1 MAKSRFYN
9 EIKTATLERQ
19 VEDVYNKGLGIYF
32 PNSPISYPFDCDG
45 YLEDNNIKLLVEYKF
60 DKNFENG
67 LDRAKVILQVIYYIK
82 SFERNGRELPNVV
95 LIADR
100 NECFVL
106 HTNSLIKYLDYDIDW
121 KIAPSTASEKN
132 IDLCIEISRDSA
144 IMNCYIFD
152 VNDVF
157 SFKNVADKIKDC
169 ADDVV
174 RYIHITEEN
183 IVPIFEDFCKRVLP
197 KKHDISANDLVGLFI
212 GLITDKINYYIH
224 PNKKNLLISPYG
236 EIKVKNDGYNAFISH
251 FSREYTPIEKRKFTE
266 LCDRLIEDT
275 NRRNKGEFY
284 TPKLFVD
291 YAHKM
296 IENYLG
302 ADWKERFVVWDNC
315 FDDETEFLT
324 PNGWKLIKDYQG
336 EQVLQFNKDRTANF
350 VTPIRFI
357 SRPYDGQ
364 WVTFK
369 NSQVDICTTS
379 DHNFVVLDDKKYNLQ
394 KISANEL
401 YEHSLR
407 VQNLH
412 LAIPTTFDMCGDID
426 IDENILRLAIAINAD
441 GTYNK
446 KITLNHN
453 QNRTKRNTRFTTEDT
468 SVRDCFVI
476 SVQKPRK
483 KERIVRLLEN
493 AKIPYKAQ
501 DYKEY
506 THYTFHFPYFDPK
519 HFPKEWYCLSKQS
532 KEIFIDEIF
541 HWDGAI
547 AKHTFANNRTAI
559 RRTYFTSKK
568 DDADLVQF
576 IFCSMGYGCHYSI
589 DNRHK
594 TPNYRLAI
602 TSIKQTKLLNKPT
615 SRFDRVTLEN
625 KKMCYCFEVESGMLV
640 VRRHNKVFISSNCA
654 GTKNLTKDYNFAELY
669 CSTLEKAELEM
680 SAKYNTNS
688 VAFQFDFLNDSLD
701 NLPKGLLNAFEQN
714 KPIVF
719 FLNPP
724 YATAGNQGETSKKGV
739 AKTMINE
746 QMLSNGIGACS
757 QNLYAQ
763 FLYRILMIK
772 KQYNLTNCHIA
783 LFSPTLY
790 LSGTS
795 WKKFRTAWL
804 NEFSFTDGCTF
815 KASHFADCAD
825 NWGIAF
831 SFWTNGVCED
841 KENFIHTLIDVEDNH
856 IVELGKK
863 TIYNV
868 DYSTTASKWVKDN
881 NILNKITFPN
891 FTSALKMKVDGNNQI
906 AENALGMIVADSNNV
921 NKNAQFV
928 SLISGCANM
937 GHLASYSITKE
948 NFQKCTTLFTARK
961 LVENTWI
968 NSKDEYIAPNEGHE
982 SWNTFVADSVVYSL
996 FHSASNQSSLRQ
1008 IDYKGRK
1015 WDIKNEF
1022 FFMSKAHMMFLA
1034 NENENDDMYNDCLNG
1049 EDRFVYRWL
1058 QEHKRELSPMGR
1070 MVLDKAIELVV
1081 FSMKYRPI
1089 FNEDN
1094 EQYQINNFDCSWY
1107 QIKAMLKVYM
1117 PNELKEFNELYKA
1130 FAEQLRPMVYE
1141 LGFLK

>member
-121 KIAPSTASEKN
+121 KIAPSIASEKN

-296 IENYLG
+296 IEKYLG

-315 FDDETEFLT
+315 
-324 PNGWKLIKDYQG
+324 
-336 EQVLQFNKDRTANF
+336 
-350 VTPIRFI
+350 
-357 SRPYDGQ
+357 
-364 WVTFK
+364 
-369 NSQVDICTTS
+369 
-379 DHNFVVLDDKKYNLQ
+379 
-394 KISANEL
+394 
-401 YEHSLR
+401 
-407 VQNLH
+407 
-412 LAIPTTFDMCGDID
+412 
-426 IDENILRLAIAINAD
+426 
-441 GTYNK
+441 
-446 KITLNHN
+446 
-453 QNRTKRNTRFTTEDT
+453 
-468 SVRDCFVI
+468 
-476 SVQKPRK
+476 
-483 KERIVRLLEN
+483 
-493 AKIPYKAQ
+493 
-501 DYKEY
+501 
-506 THYTFHFPYFDPK
+506 
-519 HFPKEWYCLSKQS
+519 
-532 KEIFIDEIF
+532 
-541 HWDGAI
+541 
-547 AKHTFANNRTAI
+547 
-559 RRTYFTSKK
+559 
-568 DDADLVQF
+568 
-576 IFCSMGYGCHYSI
+576 
-589 DNRHK
+589 
-594 TPNYRLAI
+594 
-602 TSIKQTKLLNKPT
+602 
-615 SRFDRVTLEN
+615 
-625 KKMCYCFEVESGMLV
+625 
-640 VRRHNKVFISSNCA
+640 A
-654 GTKNLTKDYNFAELY
+654 GTKNLTKDYNFNELY
-669 CSTLEKAELEM
+669 CSTLENAELEM

-719 FLNPP
+719 LINPP
-724 YATAGNQGETSKKGV
+724 YATANNMGTSSTSKKGV

-746 QMLSNGIGACS
+746 QMLNDNIGACS

-831 SFWTNGVCED
+831 SFWTNGICED

-856 IVELGKK
+856 IVEVGKK

-868 DYSTTASKWVKDN
+868 DFSKTASDWAKKDIKGLKTYDAPQLSSGVKVKQEGVGKLCKNSLGYYVNVGNNIYKNLTDVFLLTCTSSMGHGISITDN
-881 NILNKITFPN
+881 NFDAVV
-891 FTSALKMKVDGNNQI
+891 TS
-906 AENALGMIVADSNNV
+906 
-921 NKNAQFV
+921 
-928 SLISGCANM
+928 
-937 GHLASYSITKE
+937 
-948 NFQKCTTLFTARK
+948 FTARK
-961 LVENTWI
+961 LIIGDWI
-968 NSKDEYIAPNEGHE
+968 NSKDEYIAPNEEHE

-996 FHSASNQSSLRQ
+996 FNTSSNQSSLRQ
-1008 IDYKGRK
+1008 IEYKGRK

-1022 FFMSKAHMMFLA
+1022 FFMSREQMMNLA
-1034 NENENDDMYNDCLNG
+1034 NENENDDLYNDCLNG

-1058 QEHKRELSPMGR
+1058 QEHSEELSPMAKS
-1070 MVLDKAIELVV
+1070 VLDKAIELVIS
-1081 FSMKYRPI
+1081 SMKYRPI